1 MRVEAVTAVGRVY
14 VVEPSERKMVVYIKP
29 SCDVVVEVGEDSELR
44 VGSGDELKIVVRRRL
59 S

>member
-1 MRVEAVTAVGRVY
+1 MRVETVTAVGRVY

>member
-1 MRVEAVTAVGRVY
+1 MRVETVTAVGRVY

-44 VGSGDELKIVVRRRL
+44 M
-59 S
+59 

>member
-1 MRVEAVTAVGRVY
+1 MRVETVTAVGRVY

-29 SCDVVVEVGEDSELR
+29 SCNVVVEVGEDKLR
-44 VGSGDELKIVVRRRL
+44 MGSGDELKVVVRRRL